1 MLKTQANLAWRRDD
15 EGDCVRFRRY
25 TLVDEM
31 RRKETRHA
39 PEFAVIRSAVQRM
52 VSEFPARDGV
62 PERGTTK
69 FEQ

>member
-1 MLKTQANLAWRRDD
+1 M
-15 EGDCVRFRRY
+15 C
-25 TLVDEM
+25 LVDEM

-39 PEFAVIRSAVQRM
+39 PELAVIRSAVQRM
-52 VSEFPARDGV
+52 VSECPARDDV